1 MSRKPDPAP
10 FEAQVIDLA
19 HDGRGVAKLDGKT
32 VFIADALPGERV
44 RASRVSRRRSHDDAV
59 LVEVLEASADRVE
72 PRCPHFGVCGGCS
85 LQHMAP
91 EAQLA
96 AKERTLHDSL
106 ERLGRVAA
114 GARWPPIPGPAW
126 GYRRRARLGAR
137 KVDKKGRVLV
147 GFRERRAPL
156 LADMDSCAV
165 LAGGIGGMIPALG
178 RLIGELSIAR
188 RVPQVEVAVGEE
200 RCALVLR
207 VMDPPTPADLA
218 ALDRFGMEQGVDVW
232 LQPGGLETLTPLR
245 PDTPCPRYRLA
256 EFDLEIEFLPTD
268 FVQVNAAINER
279 AVARAV
285 ELLAPAP
292 GDRVVDLFCGLGNF
306 SLALARR
313 GARVRGVEGDAGLV
327 ERARDNALRNGLAA
341 EFHVADLFE
350 DCRALAWAREPCEA
364 LLLDPPRAGAE
375 AALQLMPVLRPARI
389 VYVSCHPG
397 TLARDAGILV
407 NEFGYRLSGAGVMDM
422 FPHTAH
428 VESIALFERDGRPW
442 APA

>member
-1 MSRKPDPAP
+1 MKRKVDPAP
-10 FEAQVIDLA
+10 FEARVDDLA

-44 RASRVSRRRSHDDAV
+44 MASRVSRRRSHDDAV
-59 LVEVLEASADRVE
+59 LVEVLEASAVRVS
-72 PRCPHFGVCGGCS
+72 PQCPHFGTCGGCS
-85 LQHMAP
+85 LQHLAP
-91 EAQLA
+91 AAQLA
-96 AKERTLHDSL
+96 AKDDSLHDSL
-106 ERLGRVAA
+106 QRLGHVQAA
-114 GARWPPIPGPAW
+114 SRWAPIGGPAW

-156 LADMDSCAV
+156 VADMDSCAV
-165 LAGGIGGMIPALG
+165 LAGGVGEMIPALS
-178 RLIGELSIAR
+178 RLIGTLSIAR
-188 RVPQVEVAVGEE
+188 RVPQVEVAVGDD
-200 RCALVLR
+200 RTALVFR
-207 VMDPPTPADLA
+207 VLDPLTPADLV
-218 ALDRFGMEQGVDVW
+218 ALDRFGVEQGVDVW
-232 LQPGGLETLTPLR
+232 LQPGGLQTLRPLR
-245 PDTPCPRYRLA
+245 DDTPRPGYRLPA
-256 EFDLEIEFLPTD
+256 FDLDIAFLPTD
-268 FVQVNAAINER
+268 FVQVNGAINQQ

-285 ELLAPAP
+285 ELLAAAP

-313 GARVRGVEGDAGLV
+313 GALVRGVEGDTALV
-327 ERARDNALRNGLAA
+327 ERARENAARNGLDA
-341 EFHVADLFE
+341 EFHVANLFE
-350 DCRALAWAREPCEA
+350 DCRDLPWAREPCEA

-375 AALQLMPVLRPARI
+375 ASIHLVPALAPARI

-428 VESIALFERDGRPW
+428 VESIALFERGSR
-442 APA
+442 A

>member
-10 FEAQVIDLA
+10 FEARVIDLA

-32 VFIADALPGERV
+32 VFISDALPGERV
-44 RASRVSRRRSHDDAV
+44 LASRVSRRRSHDDAV
-59 LVEVLEASADRVE
+59 LVEVLEASMDRVA

-91 EAQLA
+91 EAQLT
-96 AKERTLHDSL
+96 AKERTLHDNL
-106 ERLGRVAA
+106 ERIGRVAA
-114 GARWPPIPGPAW
+114 ASRWAPIPGPAS

-137 KVDKKGRVLV
+137 KVDKKGGVLV

-156 LADMDSCAV
+156 VTEMDSCAV
-165 LAGGIGGMIPALG
+165 LAEGVGDLIPALAQ
-178 RLIGELSIAR
+178 LIGGLSIAR
-188 RVPQVEVAVGEE
+188 RVPQVEVAVGDT
-200 RCALVLR
+200 RRALVFR
-207 VMDPPTPADLA
+207 VMEPLTPADLA
-218 ALDRFGMEQGVDVW
+218 ALDRFGAAHGVDVW
-232 LQPGGLETLTPLR
+232 LQPGGLETLAPLHA
-245 PDTPCPRYRLA
+245 DTPRPSYRLA
-256 EFDLEIEFLPTD
+256 EFDLGIEFLPTD
-268 FVQVNAAINER
+268 FVQVNAVVNER

-285 ELLAPAP
+285 ELLAPQP

-327 ERARDNALRNGLAA
+327 ERARENAARNALAA
-341 EFHVADLFE
+341 EFFVANLFE
-350 DCRALAWAREPCEA
+350 DCRALAWAREPCEG

-375 AALQLMPVLRPARI
+375 ASIQLVPVLRPARI

-407 NEFGYRLSGAGVMDM
+407 HEFGYRLSGAGVMDM

-428 VESIALFERDGRPW
+428 VESIALFERVGGT
-442 APA
+442 

>member
-1 MSRKPDPAP
+1 MSRKADPAP
-10 FEAQVIDLA
+10 FEARVVDLA

-32 VFIADALPGERV
+32 VFISDVLPGERV
-44 RASRVSRRRSHDDAV
+44 LASRVSRRRSHDDAV

-91 EAQLA
+91 AAQLA
-96 AKERTLHDSL
+96 AKERTLHDNL
-106 ERLGRVAA
+106 ERLGTVAA
-114 GARWPPIPGPAW
+114 ASRWAPIPGPAW

-137 KVDKKGRVLV
+137 RVDKKGRVLV

-156 LADMDSCAV
+156 VTEMDRCAV
-165 LAGGIGGMIPALG
+165 LAGGVGDMIPALAQ
-178 RLIGELSIAR
+178 LIGGLTIAR
-188 RVPQVEVAVGEE
+188 RVPQVEVAVGDA
-200 RCALVLR
+200 RRAFVFRVL
-207 VMDPPTPADLA
+207 DPPAPADLA
-218 ALDRFGMEQGVDVW
+218 ALDRFGAERGVDVW
-232 LQPGGLETLTPLR
+232 LQPSGPETLAPLH
-245 PDTPCPRYRLA
+245 PDTPRPRYRLA

-268 FVQVNAAINER
+268 FVQVNAVINER

-285 ELLAPAP
+285 ELLAPAA

-327 ERARDNALRNGLAA
+327 RRARENAARNALDA
-341 EFHVADLFE
+341 EFHVANLFD
-350 DCRALAWAREPCEA
+350 DCRALPWAREPCEA

-375 AALQLMPVLRPARI
+375 ACVRLVDVLRPARI

-407 NEFGYRLSGAGVMDM
+407 HEFGYRLSGAGVMDM

-428 VESIALFERDGRPW
+428 VESIALFERGGR
-442 APA
+442 A